1 MSMKLSVVTAAWI
14 IVWALGYS
22 LPVQARGYG
31 GHYYGSHYGYG
42 YSGHHGYR
50 HGRYGHGYRHHGYR
64 HGRYGYGYRHGYR
77 HYGRYGHHRGPYYVY
92 RHNSYRYP
100 VYSGRHYRSHGHG
113 PLYTLLSVPA
123 HLAYG
128 ILKTPAVIV
137 DSLTR
142 PHSSENYTSDGNSIP
157 QHIRKDQATTQ
168 STQINQPVKKN
179 SRASGSGWDALA
191 EGRYSDALQLFRI
204 LAETNPDRG
213 IPKAGYAIAAAADG
227 DLDRGIWAMKRA
239 LQYDAESLNYLR
251 MDMELGA
258 TLTNLIS
265 HYQIRMNNDQ
275 DSDTGL
281 MLASLYFLSGDLGT
295 ARQTLELSRQYGQSD
310 NLTRLDNLISQNEN

>member
-1 MSMKLSVVTAAWI
+1 MSMKLSIVTAAWI
-14 IVWALGYS
+14 IVWALVYS

-31 GHYYGSHYGYG
+31 GHYYGGHYGYG

-50 HGRYGHGYRHHGYR
+50 HGRYG
-64 HGRYGYGYRHGYR
+64 YGYRY
-77 HYGRYGHHRGPYYVY
+77 YGRYGHHRGPYYVY

-100 VYSGRHYRSHGHG
+100 VYYGRHHRSHGHG

-142 PHSSENYTSDGNSIP
+142 PHSSENHNSGGNSSAQNIG
-157 QHIRKDQATTQ
+157 IDTATTQ
-168 STQINQPVKKN
+168 STHINQPAKDN
-179 SRASGSGWDALA
+179 SRVSDSGWDALA
-191 EGRYSDALQLFRI
+191 EGRYRDALQSFRI
-204 LAETNPDRG
+204 LAEANPEKG
-213 IPKAGYAIAAAADG
+213 TPKAGYALAAAADG

-239 LQYDAESLNYLR
+239 LQYDADSLSYLR
-251 MDMELGA
+251 MDMKLESTLAELIG
-258 TLTNLIS
+258 
-265 HYQIRMNNDQ
+265 HYQVRMNKGQNI
-275 DSDTGL
+275 DTGL
-281 MLASLYFLSGDLGT
+281 MLVSLYFLSGDLST
-295 ARQTLELSRQYGQSD
+295 ARQTLELTRQYGQSD